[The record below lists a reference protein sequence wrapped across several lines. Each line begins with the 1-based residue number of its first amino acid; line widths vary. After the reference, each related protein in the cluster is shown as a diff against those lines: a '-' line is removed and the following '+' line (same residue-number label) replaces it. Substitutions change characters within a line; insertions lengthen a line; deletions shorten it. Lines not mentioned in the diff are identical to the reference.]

1 MRLETAIETIKQE
14 YYKACAKEWVK
25 DPLSYALYVTW
36 KKADS
41 ERRKKETP
49 DEPSDDISTSSRN
62 SES

>member
-14 YYKACAKEWVK
+14 YYKACATEWIK

-49 DEPSDDISTSSRN
+49 DEVDD
-62 SES
+62 